1 MAWCKCWWRWS
12 WCDPGVIII
21 VGACVCD
28 PIDHIFA
35 HTGKFNPKVKLLI
48 FINLW
53 WLMVNFLLSA
63 VICASLYVSSKKLG
77 QSRQMHTGYICSTV
91 LFSNVSL
98 SCPLQKRHSHIGCI
112 FSTFHHC
119 VFSNVSSNDLPEKRH
134 NCIGCI
140 CLTFSDKWGFMK
152 RRRESVNN
160 HMCIAIDGF
169 GQWKQKSSSSSGT
182 AQQPT
187 IEFAPVLAFK
197 CTSIKVPIFLPTHH
211 FAFSAGTHLNK
222 PTKVRF
228 LELSKL

>member
-1 MAWCKCWWRWS
+1 MGRRIWL
-12 WCDPGVIII
+12 
-21 VGACVCD
+21 
-28 PIDHIFA
+28 HIYFLQPTIELA
-35 HTGKFNPKVKLLI
+35 QLL
-48 FINLW
+48 NASS
-53 WLMVNFLLSA
+53 LLSSLLSSSLW
-63 VICASLYVSSKKLG
+63 CAEDIASEDWAISKSSGFFSSSSLWQWHDVNVDDDDLG
-77 QSRQMHTGYICSTV
+77 VT
-91 LFSNVSL
+91 L
-98 SCPLQKRHSHIGCI
+98 
-112 FSTFHHC
+112 
-119 VFSNVSSNDLPEKRH
+119 EKRH
-134 NCIGCI
+134 NCI